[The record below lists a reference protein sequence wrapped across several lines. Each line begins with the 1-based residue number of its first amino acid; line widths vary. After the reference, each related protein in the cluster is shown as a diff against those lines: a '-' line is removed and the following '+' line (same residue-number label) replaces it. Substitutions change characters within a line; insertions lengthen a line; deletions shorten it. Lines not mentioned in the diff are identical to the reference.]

1 MGHEVGDRLVT
12 DLLAVGG
19 GVELLLVPLRGV
31 GVHIADEALVEHQ
44 ALQQAL
50 GRARADDDAV
60 VQRGHHDG
68 ARVQPVYGAHC
79 LDLRTDRDICV
90 RQQKNVRLVLRMEL
104 YADADRLQS
113 SCWGSLTG
121 EALQLGKTGATSVL
135 LHRVYNK
142 MSALRK
148 EIPSLAPCVLPVH
161 SKDNLKAF
169 M

>member
-1 MGHEVGDRLVT
+1 MTKRGVKVGHEVGDRLVT

-60 VQRGHHDG
+60 VQRGHHNG

-79 LDLRTDRDICV
+79 LDLRTDRDTRV
-90 RQQKNVRLVLRMEL
+90 RQQKNVRRALRMEL
-104 YADADRLQS
+104 LHADRLL
-113 SCWGSLTG
+113 GLTDRRGPPIG
-121 EALQLGKTGATSVL
+121 EDWSDF
-135 LHRVYNK
+135 
-142 MSALRK
+142 SAPGQG
-148 EIPSLAPCVLPVH
+148 I
-161 SKDNLKAF
+161 
-169 M
+169 